1 MHNNPLVTIVC
12 LCYNHGKFIVEALDA
27 VLDQTYPNIELI
39 IVDDCSTDNSV
50 EVIEGWRKKHPGIPF
65 LSNKKNLGNTRSFNQ
80 ALKLAKGDYII
91 DLAADDFLVGNC
103 VELQLQKFQ
112 TSLYPNLGIV
122 YGNIEL
128 VDEDNKH
135 IAYFFGVDENKKR
148 IKPEPTGNI
157 YIGLLNLDNNVCSVS
172 SMVKREVYER
182 FNGYNENLA
191 YEDYD
196 FWIKASRVYNFD
208 FIDAILV
215 KKRELRS
222 SLSAH
227 RFKRWN
233 KKTRFFNF
241 STYQIVLNALRLNQ
255 SKAENK
261 AILNRIHYEMWVCL
275 KTIDPI
281 LLMRYVLLE
290 IRIRVMLL
298 KTV

>member
-91 DLAADDFLVGNC
+91 DLAADDLLVENC

-112 TSLYPNLGIV
+112 TSLYPDLGIV

-157 YIGLLNLDNNVCSVS
+157 YIGLLNLENNVCSVS

-182 FNGYNENLA
+182 FNGYDENLA

-196 FWIKASRVYNFD
+196 LWIKASRVYNFD

-241 STYQIVLNALRLNQ
+241 STYQIVLKALKLNE

-298 KTV
+298 RTA